1 MATRGRPSNN
11 GIHKVSYYQLSPKL
25 VSNAYQKAL
34 EDRLKGA
41 YDKLFVLAH
50 HEKPNQRDM
59 VLINKLVRE
68 GLSLL

>member
-11 GIHKVSYYQLSPKL
+11 GIHKVQYYKPKAQLASK
-25 VSNAYQKAL
+25 AHQKVL

-68 GLSLL
+68 GLKLL